1 MPKLQKLQPT
11 FYRKRDKQQPTVKRT
26 SVSLNQ
32 SCLAGLESI
41 RAAFHRKYPES
52 AYPTLSAI
60 LNVVLESEVKG
71 PEKNPKRL
79 AAEVADF
86 ERRYPQPS
94 QSSESSESVR

>member
-1 MPKLQKLQPT
+1 MSQL
-11 FYRKRDKQQPTVKRT
+11 YRKRDKQRPTVKRT
-26 SVSLNQ
+26 SISLNQ

-60 LNVVLESEVKG
+60 LNAVLESEVKG
-71 PEKNPKRL
+71 LEKNPKRL

-86 ERRYPQPS
+86 ERRYPQPTS
-94 QSSESSESVR
+94 TNQ